1 MENRT
6 ISFEDL
12 PQATSALQG
21 EVKALRSAVEQLVVE
36 IKSSKGK
43 ETVEDMIGVDE
54 ACRLLGLKKPTVY
67 HKAQKRE
74 IKSYKPEAQ
83 RGSCSNAL
91 NFMSGWRAKAAVK
104 NRLPMWKQFS
114 PLCRKVFVTNRV
126 QSNKRR
132 LVWKT
137 KSNTCT

>member
-21 EVKALRSAVEQLVVE
+21 EVQALRSVVEQLVVE
-36 IKSSKGK
+36 IKSSNGK
-43 ETVEDMIGVDE
+43 ETVEDMIGMDE

-74 IKSYKPEAQ
+74 ITRLSPTSQKVQ
-83 RGSCSNAL
+83 RSSCSNAL
-91 NFMSGWRAKAAVK
+91 NFTSGWRARA
-104 NRLPMWKQFS
+104 
-114 PLCRKVFVTNRV
+114 
-126 QSNKRR
+126 
-132 LVWKT
+132 
-137 KSNTCT
+137 